1 MNHNLSPRSLYL
13 YRLRLLYRGMRA
25 RGASVRDA
33 YKAALW
39 ASAY

>member
-13 YRLRLLYRGMRA
+13 YRLRILYRGMRA

-33 YKAALW
+33 YKSARW